1 MANSV
6 DDSGRKP
13 YCVGD
18 RSECFSMK
26 DMTLIEM
33 SFSNTLILLKKAILD
48 HSYLN
53 RNWHQI

>member
-18 RSECFSMK
+18 RIEFYSMK
-26 DMTLIEM
+26 DMTLIAL
-33 SFSNTLILLKKAILD
+33 SISNTLNITEKSDIG
-48 HSYLN
+48 
-53 RNWHQI
+53 R

>member
-13 YCVGD
+13 YCAD
-18 RSECFSMK
+18 NRIKCFLIK

-33 SFSNTLILLKKAILD
+33 TFSN
-48 HSYLN
+48 
-53 RNWHQI
+53 